1 MLTLLLF
8 VMVCYGET
16 LTELGYWD
24 GVKRLRNT
32 EFPYLE
38 KQVYLDYT
46 ASGLHQISQVKDL
59 YYDLASNIYGN
70 AHSISPSSVNTEK
83 VVKEMRQRILNYF
96 HANPKEY
103 DIVFTSG
110 ATEALK
116 IVGENFPFSP
126 ASVFLYLL
134 QNHNSVLGIR
144 EYASAA
150 NATWG
155 YFTSESALQQVKS
168 VAERLSKLETTNV
181 THHLIAFPGEDNFN
195 GEKFPLD
202 WICKF
207 QSMST
212 EKHQFHVLLDA
223 AALVPSAKLDLSM
236 YHPDFV
242 DISFYKMLGFPT
254 GVGCLIVKKDVAKLM
269 KMSYFGGGTVVMA
282 AADRDWKVYPEHL
295 PPKYEAGTLNFL
307 GILALKHSM
316 NYLPRIDIIHKHTYA
331 LTRILYHKLNQLTYK
346 SGKKVCEIYGVH
358 EHANMENQGPIVTF
372 NILNQNYTFDGLYPK
387 HVPLTI
393 INKFLA
399 ERNIHVRIGC
409 TCNPGSC
416 LQSLNVTSLA
426 AAAVTDP
433 NTDMSQML
441 EGKQYGAVRVSI
453 GYPTTIADIRK
464 FVKAIKEFVASIDN

>member
-1 MLTLLLF
+1 MIIFTLICFSLA
-8 VMVCYGET
+8 VS
-16 LTELGYWD
+16 LTEMGYWD
-24 GVKRLRNT
+24 EVKRLRRL

-38 KQVYLDYT
+38 NQVYLDYT
-46 ASGLHQISQVKDL
+46 ASGLYQISQVKDL
-59 YYDLASNIYGN
+59 YYDLSKNIYGN
-70 AHSISPSSVNTEK
+70 AHSISPSSVNTERA
-83 VVKEMRQRILNYF
+83 VKAMRKRILDYF
-96 HANPKEY
+96 SADSNEY
-103 DIVFTSG
+103 DVIFTSG

-144 EYASAA
+144 EYASKA

-155 YFTSESALQQVKS
+155 FFTSDDPLSQIKS
-168 VAERLSKLETTNV
+168 VLNKLNELETNNV
-181 THHLIAFPGEDNFN
+181 THHLIAYPGEDNFN

-207 QSMST
+207 KSLSND
-212 EKHQFHVLLDA
+212 KHKFHVLLDA
-223 AALVPSAKLDLSM
+223 AALVPSAKLNLTEF
-236 YHPDFV
+236 HPDFI

-254 GVGCLIVKKDVAKLM
+254 GVGCLIINKELAKIM

-282 AADRDWKVYPEHL
+282 AADRDWKVYPEYL

-307 GILALKHSM
+307 GILSLQHSLDYFP
-316 NYLPRIDIIHKHTYA
+316 NIDTIQRHTYA
-331 LTRILYHKLNQLTYK
+331 LTRILYHKLSLIKYK
-346 SGKKVCEIYGVH
+346 NGKQALEIYGKH

-372 NILNQNYTFDGLYPK
+372 NILNQNYKFNGVYPK
-387 HVPLTI
+387 HIPLTT
-393 INKFLA
+393 INKYLA
-399 ERNIHVRIGC
+399 DQNIHVRIGC

-433 NTDMSQML
+433 NTDMSQMI
-441 EGKQYGAVRVSI
+441 EGKQYGGVRVSI
-453 GYPTTIADIRK
+453 GYPTTIQDIKK
-464 FVKAIKEFVASIDN
+464 FVKAIKQFIKSIDN